1 MKLYQKIS
9 MIALGAVLI
18 TNSATFAEEMDPRD
32 EAFGREIAAG
42 ILEEQGMTRDQVA
55 DMLADPSKE
64 VGKSSV
70 CSACEK
76 VEKLIGDPNTN
87 CGGHSNSFTCGVYIG
102 KSLFGYVK
110 KNKTSICK
118 KVTAEEKA
126 VCNIS
131 KSLADKVFANICKS
145 EGFKKCAS

>member
-18 TNSATFAEEMDPRD
+18 TNSGTFAEEMDPRD

-42 ILEEQGMTRDQVA
+42 ILEEQGMTRDQIA

-76 VEKLIGDPNTN
+76 VESLIGDPNTN
-87 CGGHSNSFTCGVYIG
+87 CGGHSSSLTCGYYIG
-102 KSLFGYVK
+102 KSLYGFVK
-110 KNKTSICK
+110 KNKPTVCK
-118 KVTAEEKA
+118 KVAGEQQM
-126 VCNIS
+126 VCKIS
-131 KSLADKVFANICKS
+131 KTLADKVFANICGS
-145 EGFKKCAS
+145 EGFKKCGS